1 MEPVTIATRIASSA
15 VAPIV
20 KKLFVQEGP
29 GAGLTDRPVR
39 VSSLVS
45 FRGEKRTLQDG
56 DLRKL
61 AAELTERASHASG
74 PHDGP
79 GEETR
84 RELADALATA
94 LHSLGDLDMDD
105 VQAVRL
111 GPHGLARR
119 LTPPASLSA
128 DADAHFGPLLH
139 TACLH
144 ILDFFTRRSTFIPR
158 TLAEQT
164 HQLDRLIN
172 TADLLLE
179 RVPARSA
186 EDARFEQRYAEHIAR
201 RHGELTIYGLD
212 FGHHREWRLDAAYI
226 PLEVTKDT
234 PDEPDGTQQAPETPQ
249 APGTRPTQQ
258 NAARQHAAQPPP
270 GRRRRAPEQ
279 EQALPSGAPLAADRV
294 LAGHERVLLRGGA
307 GSGKTTLMQWLAV
320 TAARQ
325 TYDEQTT
332 HLLGRVPFVLPLRR
346 IAHEG
351 LPTPD
356 RFLHAVRSN
365 LAGAQPDGWAL
376 RVLTAGRALL
386 LIDGVDEVPADRREE
401 TRRWLRELTGD
412 FPGNLW
418 LVTSRPSAA
427 PENWLTGQGF
437 TELSLS
443 PMSRHDVA
451 AFISRWHSA
460 AEAEPG
466 HAEALVAAV
475 RSNPDLGRLAVNP
488 LMCGLL
494 CALSRERC
502 GDLPYGR
509 RDLLYD
515 AALSMLLEHRDRER
529 SVPVPDRLHLTK
541 DTQLLLLQRLAHWM
555 IRNGRTE
562 MDEED
567 AVAQLGRSTRLVG
580 PVEAT
585 PREILRHLLDRS
597 GVLREPA
604 EGRVDFVHRTFQ
616 DALGAKAAVE
626 EGDFPLLLDNAHKD
640 DWEDVIRMAVA
651 YAQPRER
658 DRLLRGLVARV
669 PDEGED
675 GACGAGAG
683 TGAGAPREA
692 AGAGG
697 DAGARGAAGAGGDPQ
712 PGSVRNLL
720 LAAACLE
727 HATDLHPAVRE
738 EVTAKTSRLFPPRSM
753 AAARHVADVGGP
765 MLLGLLP
772 GPEGLTDAEAAC
784 AVVAASRTGTD
795 AALPV
800 LARFRDHPSLGLRR
814 QLVWAWHRF
823 DTDEYAREIIA
834 HLDESDLYFTAHHTG
849 HLRALRAMGGR
860 ARVQIAGTYHPDQLL
875 EHLDPGRLTHLWLR
889 DGYARH
895 GGREWLSA
903 FPHLHT
909 LVVPATTPREIA
921 TLPAHLR
928 VVRESELFS
937 V

>member
-1 MEPVTIATRIASSA
+1 MEPVTIATRIASAA

-45 FRGEKRTLQDG
+45 FRGEKRTLTDG
-56 DLRKL
+56 DLRRL
-61 AAELTERASHASG
+61 AAELTERAVHASG
-74 PHDGP
+74 PREGP
-79 GEETR
+79 CEETR
-84 RELADALATA
+84 RELADALTTA

-111 GPHGLARR
+111 GPQGLARR
-119 LTPPASLSA
+119 LTVPRSLSA
-128 DADAHFGPLLH
+128 DADAYFGPLLH

-144 ILDFFTRRSTFIPR
+144 ILDFFSRRSTFIPR
-158 TLAEQT
+158 TLTEQT

-226 PLEVTKDT
+226 PLEITQDT
-234 PDEPDGTQQAPETPQ
+234 PDAEGTQGGA
-249 APGTRPTQQ
+249 
-258 NAARQHAAQPPP
+258 
-270 GRRRRAPEQ
+270 Q
-279 EQALPSGAPLAADRV
+279 EQAQPLRSGAPLAADRI
-294 LAGHERVLLRGGA
+294 LAGHDRVLLRGGA

-325 TYDEQTT
+325 AYDEQTT
-332 HLLGRVPFVLPLRR
+332 HLLGRIPFVLPLRR
-346 IAHEG
+346 ITHEG
-351 LPTPD
+351 LPAPD

-386 LIDGVDEVPADRREE
+386 LIDGIDEVPADRREE

-427 PENWLTGQGF
+427 PENWLAGQGF

-443 PMSRHDVA
+443 PMSRYDVA
-451 AFISRWHSA
+451 AFINRWHSA

-466 HAEALVAAV
+466 HAEALISAV
-475 RSNPDLGRLAVNP
+475 RTNPDLGRLAVNP

-502 GDLPYGR
+502 GALPYGR
-509 RDLLYD
+509 RDLYD

-529 SVPVPDRLHLTK
+529 SVPVPDGLRLTK
-541 DTQLLLLQRLAHWM
+541 DAQLLLLERLAHWM

-567 AVAQLGRSTRLVG
+567 AVAQLGRWMPLVA
-580 PVEAT
+580 PVDAT
-585 PREILRHLLDRS
+585 PRELFRYLLDRS

-640 DWEDVIRMAVA
+640 HWEDVIRMAVD
-651 YAQPRER
+651 YAQPIDRA
-658 DRLLRGLVARV
+658 RLLRGLVARV
-669 PDEGED
+669 PDED
-675 GACGAGAG
+675 
-683 TGAGAPREA
+683 
-692 AGAGG
+692 GAGG
-697 DAGARGAAGAGGDPQ
+697 TEKDVQ
-712 PGSVRNLL
+712 PGGVRNLL

-727 HATDLHPAVRE
+727 HATDLHPQVRE

-753 AAARHVADVGGP
+753 AAARHVADIGGP

-772 GPEGLTDAEAAC
+772 GPEGLTDAEATC

-800 LARFRDHPSLGLRR
+800 LARFRDHPSLDLRR

-834 HLDESDLYFTAHHTG
+834 HLDESELYFTAHHTD

-860 ARVQIAGTYHPDQLL
+860 SRIQIVGKYHPDQLV
-875 EHLDPGRLTHLWLR
+875 EHLDPHKLTHLWLR
-889 DGYARH
+889 DGYARQ
-895 GGREWLSA
+895 GGQEWLSA
-903 FPHLHT
+903 FPRLHT
-909 LVVPATTPREIA
+909 LVVPETAPRYTA
-921 TLPAHLR
+921 TLPSHLT
-928 VVRESELFS
+928 VVRESDVFS
-937 V
+937 VG